1 MQAHAIL
8 DLERS
13 EVQRSNQLDLVADV
27 LPRVNRGDLEP
38 EHELRRVFC
47 PQYQPAPQLLARQG
61 VEQRH
66 QRVVDLD
73 QVFEPH
79 GSILPEAG
87 TPLTPFRRAVVSIS
101 PSTDFG
107 EFPC

>member
-1 MQAHAIL
+1 MQTHAIV

-27 LPRVNRGDLEP
+27 APRMNRRDLES

-47 PQYQPAPQLLARQG
+47 PQHQAAPQLLARQG

-66 QRVVDLD
+66 QRVVDLY

-87 TPLTPFRRAVVSIS
+87 
-101 PSTDFG
+101 G
-107 EFPC
+107 C